1 MTPISHSVAHAR
13 LRPTAAAAL
22 VCLLSGLHGVALAQA
37 ATETT
42 LETVVI
48 TGSTRERRLTDVPYA
63 ITSVGSEAL
72 RNGGPMVN
80 LSESMARVPGL
91 VVANRNN
98 YAQDL
103 QISSRGFGARAG
115 FGVRGLRLYADGI
128 PASMPDGQGQV
139 AHFDLAGAERV
150 EVLRGPFSALYGN
163 SSGGVIALF
172 SKPVRERQFEVGVD
186 AGSFGLRQGRV
197 SIAAPLEGG
206 FDVSASLSSL
216 SIDGFRPQSGADRQL
231 ATARLGWKGDHD
243 RVTVTVSDQNQTAD
257 DPLGLT
263 RAQFEADPSQT
274 TPEAAQYGTRKVI
287 RQTQAGASWTHQFT
301 DAGPLSRTQVSG
313 YTGSRGVMQFLAIQ
327 PGVQTST
334 PKHGGG
340 LVDFDRKYHGVD
352 ARALWHWD
360 TVDLTT
366 GVNVE
371 KQTDDRRGYENFTG
385 TGATQVLGV
394 QGKLR
399 RDETNRADTREA
411 YVQADWTLAADWQAS
426 LGVRT
431 GRVRMRVSD
440 AYLSN
445 GDDSGT
451 LDYRYTNP
459 VAGLRWRVNPAL
471 TLHVAASRGHESPT
485 LGELAYRPDGTSG
498 FNTDLQAQTSRQFE
512 LGAKW
517 REGGVSLDATVFRID
532 TDQEIGV
539 ATNAGGR
546 SSFRNVGRT
555 ERFGAELGAGW
566 RVMPGLRAQMA
577 LTLLNAQYAD
587 DFRTCT
593 GIPCTLTAT
602 TNTTTVPAGNR
613 IAGTQPASAYA
624 ELAWTTAWSP
634 DAEAAVEWR
643 AQGRTVVNDTNTDYA
658 GGYGLFNLRYS
669 HLWRV
674 DDAGSLQ
681 LLARIDNVAG
691 RRVVGSVIVNDGN
704 GRYFEPGAPRSAL
717 VSLRYLRRF

>member
-1 MTPISHSVAHAR
+1 MTSIAPHVVHAR
-13 LRPTAAAAL
+13 LRPTAVAAL
-22 VCLLSGLHGVALAQA
+22 VCLLPGLQGAVQAQA
-37 ATETT
+37 ADAT
-42 LETVVI
+42 LETVVV
-48 TGSTRERRLTDVPYA
+48 TGSTRERKLSDVPYA
-63 ITSVGSEAL
+63 ITSVGGEAL
-72 RNGGPMVN
+72 RNSGPMVN
-80 LSESMARVPGL
+80 LSESLARVPGL

-139 AHFDLAGAERV
+139 AHFDLAGAERI

-197 SIAAPLEGG
+197 SVAAPLGNG
-206 FDVSASLSSL
+206 FDLSASLSSL
-216 SIDGFRPQSGADRQL
+216 SIDGFRPQSAADRQL
-231 ATARLGWKGDHD
+231 ATARLGWKGEHD
-243 RVTVTVSDQNQTAD
+243 RVTATVSDQNQTAD

-263 RAQFEADPSQT
+263 GAQFEAYPDQT
-274 TPEAAQYGTRKVI
+274 TAQATQFGTRKVI

-301 DAGPLSRTQVSG
+301 DSGPLSRTQLSG
-313 YTGSRGVMQFLAIQ
+313 YTGSRGVMQYLAIPATTQ
-327 PGVQTST
+327 ASPG
-334 PKHGGG
+334 HGGG
-340 LVDFDRKYHGVD
+340 LLDFDRQYEGVD

-360 TVDLTT
+360 TLDLTT

-371 KQTDDRRGYENFTG
+371 KQTDERRGYNNYTG
-385 TGATQVLGV
+385 TAAAPTALGV
-394 QGKLR
+394 QGALR
-399 RDETNRADTREA
+399 RNELNRADTREA
-411 YVQADWTLAADWQAS
+411 YAQADWELAPDWQAS

-431 GRVRMRVSD
+431 GRVRMRVTD
-440 AYLSN
+440 YYLAN
-445 GDDSGT
+445 GDDSGA

-459 VAGLRWRVNPAL
+459 VAGLRWRVNSAL
-471 TLHVAASRGHESPT
+471 TLHAAASRGHESPT
-485 LGELAYRPDGTSG
+485 LGELAYRPDGASG
-498 FNTDLQAQTSRQFE
+498 FNTDLQAQTSRQVE
-512 LGAKW
+512 LGGKW
-517 REGGVSLDATVFRID
+517 REGTLAVDATVFRID

-546 SSFRNVGRT
+546 STFRNVGRT

-566 RVMPGLRAQMA
+566 RVVPGLRAQMA
-577 LTLLNAQYAD
+577 LTLLHADYAD
-587 DFRTCT
+587 AFRVCT
-593 GIPCTLTAT
+593 GVPCTLTGT

-613 IAGTQPASAYA
+613 IAGTQAASVYA
-624 ELAWTTAWSP
+624 ELAWFLPWSE
-634 DAEAAVEWR
+634 DADAAIEWR
-643 AQGRTVVNDTNTDYA
+643 AQGRTVVNDTNTEHA
-658 GGYGLFNLRYS
+658 AGYGLFNLRYS
-669 HLWRV
+669 HRWAI

-681 LLARIDNVAG
+681 LLARLDNVAN

-704 GRYFEPGAPRSAL
+704 RRYFEPGAPRSAL

>member
-1 MTPISHSVAHAR
+1 MPDAARAQTPADAS
-13 LRPTAAAAL
+13 LD
-22 VCLLSGLHGVALAQA
+22 
-37 ATETT
+37 
-42 LETVVI
+42 TVVV
-48 TGSTRERRLTDVPYA
+48 TGSPRERRLTEVPYA

-72 RNGGPMVN
+72 RNSGPMVN
-80 LSESMARVPGL
+80 LSESLARVPGL

-172 SKPVRERQFEVGVD
+172 SKPVRERQFELGVD

-197 SIAAPLEGG
+197 SVAAPLGEG
-206 FDVSASLSSL
+206 FDVSANLSRL
-216 SIDGFRPQSGADRQL
+216 SVDGFRPQSGADRQL
-231 ATARLGWKGDHD
+231 ATARLGWKGERD
-243 RVTVTVSDQNQTAD
+243 RVSFTVSDQNQTAA
-257 DPLGLT
+257 DPLGLS
-263 RAQFEADPSQT
+263 RAQFEADPDQT
-274 TPEAAQYGTRKVI
+274 TSVASQYGTRKVI
-287 RQTQAGASWTHQFT
+287 RQTQAGASWTHQFR
-301 DAGPLSRTQVSG
+301 DAGPLAHTQLSG
-313 YTGSRGVMQFLAIQ
+313 YTGSRGVMQFLAIP
-327 PGVQTST
+327 PGTQANVR
-334 PKHGGG
+334 HGGG
-340 LVDFDRKYHGVD
+340 LIDFDRKYQGVD
-352 ARALWHWD
+352 ARALWRWD

-371 KQTDDRRGYENFTG
+371 TQTDERLGYNNYTG
-385 TGATQVLGV
+385 TAAAPTALGV
-394 QGKLR
+394 AGTLR
-399 RDETNRADTREA
+399 RDETNRASTREA
-411 YVQADWTLAADWQAS
+411 YAQADWAFASDWQAS
-426 LGVRT
+426 LGVRS
-431 GRVRMRVSD
+431 GQVRMRVQD
-440 AYLSN
+440 AYLAN
-445 GDDSGT
+445 GDDSGA

-459 VAGLRWRVNPAL
+459 VAGLRWRASSAL
-471 TLHVAASRGHESPT
+471 TLHAAASRGHESPT

-498 FNTDLQAQTSRQFE
+498 FNTDLQAQTSRQVE

-517 REGGVSLDATVFRID
+517 REGGLALDATVFRID

-555 ERFGAELGAGW
+555 ERWGAELAAGW
-566 RVMPGLRAQMA
+566 RVVPGLRAQLA
-577 LTLLNAQYAD
+577 VTLLHARYAD
-587 DFRTCT
+587 AFVTCT

-624 ELAWTTAWSP
+624 ELAWVTPWSP

-643 AQGRTVVNDTNTDYA
+643 AQGRTVVNDTNTDHAA
-658 GGYGLFNLRYS
+658 GHGLVNLRYS
-669 HLWRV
+669 HRWPV
-674 DDAGSLQ
+674 DAAADLQ
-681 LLARIDNVAG
+681 LLARLDNVAG

-704 GRYFEPGAPRSAL
+704 GRFFEPAAPRNAL